1 MDVFT
6 ACLETASLVH
16 AGRLPM
22 HLSSKREAKVDDANA
37 ITGSLSN
44 LSIKNKQADQVKTNE
59 LGQTA
64 FLELMITQLNNQ
76 DPLSPQ
82 ENTEFIAQLAQF
94 SSVEGIQRLNENFE
108 SFAGNFTS
116 NRALQASSL
125 VGRSVTVP
133 GDTTYL
139 LENQLVSGVAS
150 LPASTMDLNVNIYD
164 AAGSLLQQFPVGFQ
178 LAGDVN
184 FRWDGLNF
192 EVNGEIVSSPANNG
206 SALPPGQYTFELT
219 ASQDGNT
226 EQLET
231 AVSANV
237 NSVTVEPNGNII
249 LNLAGSDP
257 VNLNDVKQFN

>member
-1 MDVFT
+1 MD
-6 ACLETASLVH
+6 ETS
-16 AGRLPM
+16 
-22 HLSSKREAKVDDANA
+22 A
-37 ITGSLSN
+37 IGGNLGSLS
-44 LSIKNKQADQVKTNE
+44 IRNKQADAPKSNE

-82 ENTEFIAQLAQF
+82 DNAQFIAQLAQF
-94 SSVEGIQRLNENFE
+94 SSVEGIQRLNETFE
-108 SFAGNFTS
+108 GFAGNFTS

-139 LENQLVSGVAS
+139 LENQLVSGVAK
-150 LPASTMDLNVNIYD
+150 LPATTTDLNVNIYN
-164 AAGSLLQQFPVGFQ
+164 ASGSLVRQIPAGFHTS
-178 LAGDVN
+178 GDIT
-184 FRWDGLNF
+184 FRWDGRNF
-192 EVNGEIVSSPANNG
+192 EIDGEIVRPSSGNSA
-206 SALPPGQYTFELT
+206 ALPPGLYTFEVT
-219 ASQDGNT
+219 ATQAGNT

-237 NSVTVEPNGNII
+237 NSVTVEPNGSII
-249 LNLAGSDP
+249 LNLAGRDP

>member
-1 MDVFT
+1 MSDIN
-6 ACLETASLVH
+6 LVD
-16 AGRLPM
+16 G
-22 HLSSKREAKVDDANA
+22 
-37 ITGSLSN
+37 N
-44 LSIKNKQADQVKTNE
+44 LSQLNIRNKQSEETKSNE

-82 ENTEFIAQLAQF
+82 DNAEFIAQLAQF
-94 SSVEGIQRLNENFE
+94 SSVEGIQRLNETFE

-139 LENQLVSGVAS
+139 LENQLVSGVAT
-150 LPASTMDLNVNIYD
+150 LPATTADLNINIYD
-164 AAGSLLQQFPVGFQ
+164 GAGSLVEQVPVGFQ
-178 LAGDVN
+178 ASGELN
-184 FRWDGLNF
+184 FRWDGQHF
-192 EVNGEIVSSPANNG
+192 ELNGEIVPTSGDSVLPAG
-206 SALPPGQYTFELT
+206 EYTFELT
-219 ASQDGNT
+219 ANVDG
-226 EQLET
+226 EPQQLET

-249 LNLAGSDP
+249 LNLAGMDP
-257 VNLNDVKQFN
+257 VNLSDVKQFN

>member
-1 MDVFT
+1 M
-6 ACLETASLVH
+6 E
-16 AGRLPM
+16 
-22 HLSSKREAKVDDANA
+22 E
-37 ITGSLSN
+37 ITGINGSLSN
-44 LSIKNKQADQVKTNE
+44 LNIRNKQAGETKENE

-82 ENTEFIAQLAQF
+82 DNGEFISQLAQF
-94 SSVEGIQRLNENFE
+94 SSLEGVQRLNENFE
-108 SFAGNFTS
+108 SFASNFTS

-139 LENQLVSGVAS
+139 LENQLVSGIAT
-150 LPASTMDLNVNIYD
+150 LPATTTELNFNIYD
-164 AAGSLLQQFPVGFQ
+164 ASGSLVQQIPAGFQ
-178 LAGDVN
+178 RAGDVN
-184 FRWDGLNF
+184 FRWDGRDM
-192 EVNGEIVSSPANNG
+192 EVNGEFIARQSG
-206 SALPPGQYTFELT
+206 TALPPGEYTIEVT
-219 ASQDGNT
+219 ASLDGKP

-249 LNLAGSDP
+249 LNLAGKDP
-257 VNLNDVKQFN
+257 VNLSDVRQFN

>member
-1 MDVFT
+1 MD
-6 ACLETASLVH
+6 ETSVI
-16 AGRLPM
+16 
-22 HLSSKREAKVDDANA
+22 S
-37 ITGSLSN
+37 GSLSN
-44 LSIKNKQADQVKTNE
+44 LSIRNKQAGETQTNE

-82 ENTEFIAQLAQF
+82 DNGEFIAQLAQF
-94 SSVEGIQRLNENFE
+94 SSVEGIERLNTNFE

-139 LENQLVSGVAS
+139 LENQLVSGIAT
-150 LPASTMDLNVNIYD
+150 LPATTTAMDFNIYD
-164 AAGSLLQQFPVGFQ
+164 ASGSLVKHIPAGFQ
-178 LAGDVN
+178 RGGDTT
-184 FRWDGLNF
+184 FRWDGKNL
-192 EVNGEIVSSPANNG
+192 EVNGEIVNAGEIG
-206 SALPPGQYTFELT
+206 SALPPGEYTFEVT
-219 ASQDGNT
+219 AVQKGKP

-249 LNLAGSDP
+249 LNLAGMDP
-257 VNLNDVKQFN
+257 VNLEDVRQFN